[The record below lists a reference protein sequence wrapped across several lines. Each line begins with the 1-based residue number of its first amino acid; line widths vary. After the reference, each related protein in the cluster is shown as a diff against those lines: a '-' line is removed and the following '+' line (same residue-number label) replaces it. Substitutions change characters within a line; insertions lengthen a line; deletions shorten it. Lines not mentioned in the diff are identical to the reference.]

1 MDNKWMYRHIAILTT
16 ILTIIL
22 FPYLLL
28 FWTGV
33 ITPFINSFG
42 VDKAGRI
49 YVGDQNDIR
58 VYEDGKLVDRIR
70 LGMMGDAYGFTV
82 NSDDHILMA
91 TTSNIYIMDLAGNT
105 LEKQENV
112 GSEMLKKLEHQRRFV
127 SESGDE
133 YRLVGYLGW
142 SRIVKNETETVF
154 KISFLSF
161 AYKLMIPLG
170 VVGFVLYLAFAVK
183 SHRNGTKTQFSE

>member
-82 NSDDHILMA
+82 NSDNHM
-91 TTSNIYIMDLAGNT
+91 
-105 LEKQENV
+105 
-112 GSEMLKKLEHQRRFV
+112 
-127 SESGDE
+127 
-133 YRLVGYLGW
+133 
-142 SRIVKNETETVF
+142 
-154 KISFLSF
+154 
-161 AYKLMIPLG
+161 
-170 VVGFVLYLAFAVK
+170 
-183 SHRNGTKTQFSE
+183 